1 MKTKHQVIFANA
13 QHMDPIESE
22 SIDLMITSPPYPMV
36 EMWDDI
42 FIRQNPKISGAFK
55 SADGLKAFH
64 LMHQIL
70 DRVWDEIWRVLK
82 PGAIACINIGDAT
95 RTIGNRFSLYTN
107 HTRIQS
113 YMLQL
118 GFSALPCI
126 LWRKQTNAPN
136 KFMGSGMLP
145 PGAYV
150 TLEHEYILI
159 FRKGDKRP
167 LITNEEKQI
176 RRESAYFWEER
187 NHWFSDVWMDL
198 KGTTQRISKSDSRDR
213 SGAFPFDLAYR
224 LICMFSIKCDRVLD
238 PFLGIGTSMFA
249 AMAAG
254 RNFSGVDIDADLKS
268 IICSKMENIIEF
280 SNGKITERLQNH
292 LHFVENRIREKGFL
306 KHTNQHYGFPVMT
319 SQEKNLLLNSLQ
331 SWEKI
336 GETAFAVTYSDSAQE
351 EFICNTDQPIALKNE
366 SKRNCSK
373 QQEKNPKRPSQMTM
387 FDIF

>member
-1 MKTKHQVIFANA
+1 MKTTHQIFFKDA
-13 QHMDPIESE
+13 QKMDDIQNE

-36 EMWDDI
+36 EMWDEI
-42 FIRQNPKISGAFK
+42 FTSQNPKIFIALNSSDGVMAFE
-55 SADGLKAFH
+55 

-70 DRVWDEIWRVLK
+70 DRVWDEVRRVLK
-82 PGAIACINIGDAT
+82 PGAVACINIGDAT
-95 RTIGNRFSLYTN
+95 RTMDSRFSLFAN

-113 YMLQL
+113 YMLEL

-159 FRKGDKRP
+159 FRKGNKKPFKSD
-167 LITNEEKQI
+167 EEKQI

-198 KGTTQRISKSDSRDR
+198 KGTRQELSDKNIRGR
-213 SGAFPFDLAYR
+213 NAAFPFELAYR
-224 LICMFSIKCDRVLD
+224 LICMFSVKQDRVLD
-238 PFLGIGTSMFA
+238 PFLGIGTSMHG

-254 RNFSGVDIDADLKS
+254 RNFLGIDIDPNLKS
-268 IICSKMENIIEF
+268 TIFSKMENIIEF
-280 SNGKITERLQNH
+280 SNRKIIDRLQNH
-292 LHFVENRIREKGFL
+292 LNFVGNRIREKGPF

-319 SQEKNLLLNSLQ
+319 SQEKDLLLNSPQ
-331 SWEKI
+331 SLEAI
-336 GETAFAVTYSDSAQE
+336 GENTFMVVYSDSAQE
-351 EFICNTDQPIALKNE
+351 EFICGKDNNVTDKTEANTICLKRQA
-366 SKRNCSK
+366 KRKHSHRQIK
-373 QQEKNPKRPSQMTM
+373 L
-387 FDIF
+387 FDNY